1 MVSQS
6 IFLDSQSQPLQQ
18 RNQELTRR
26 FKRISIHTLR
36 ISSRTTKRTNLKQ
49 ILRFLMLRS
58 KEVRWIRPT
67 NNFNKSW
74 IQSELVTGFVLHAQT
89 LISHSDKSAIGAGV
103 IVTRLLQ
110 WSFRIIVSF
119 KSSNLLGVQPSTFSL
134 VLDLMLLKPAVRL
147 RLFTDHIWTAR
158 WMV

>member
-49 ILRFLMLRS
+49 ILRFLMLRF

-74 IQSELVTGFVLHAQT
+74 IQRELVTGFVLHAQT

-119 KSSNLLGVQPSTFSL
+119 KNSNLLGVQPSTFSL